1 MKNKALSILFIS
13 ACLLCGCNDSTN
25 PEVDPPLPPEDNY
38 YSVTYIP
45 NGGTGSLVEESIKEN
60 TEYEIKDFMFTPPS
74 GKVFNSWTID
84 NIVYQPK
91 DKITVTKDIEII
103 ATYKDEEST
112 GTTYTVTYDPGR
124 GNGYMEPQVIDEG
137 FSIKLPKC
145 TFTPPLGESFVCWY
159 DGFLTW
165 KEGKEVEINEDTV
178 FTAIYDKNGKD
189 VYTVSF
195 ASNGG
200 SGTMDSVQVEEGLYT
215 LPSCTFTAPS
225 NKTFDYWSISSGT
238 THYQA
243 GQQINVTGDVVVTA
257 NWKNIVSNKYTVS
270 YNANGGTGSIAS
282 TTVEENTWIYLAYNT
297 FTAPSGKEFDCWTIN
312 SQNYDEHQA
321 YKVTSNV
328 TVYAKW
334 KDKEVVPPEADWE
347 DDKVML
353 ECGFYNM
360 GIPSNKDN
368 PVEIRTTLSSDS
380 SSWFNTTFDGD
391 VDNGYR
397 YIYKNSCS
405 DGPSGHKCSVST
417 YANGS
422 LKITSPGLG
431 FGSPYFTHTGAKLEF
446 RIGINGVYN
455 NSEKPDK
462 EKDTF
467 HIYMFDKDNKYLG
480 KTQISE
486 NTITTSTTEVKT
498 YYTNSNCAQ
507 VKFFE
512 VRCNALPY
520 KTSQCYNVGISYC
533 NVKSWERV

>member
-1 MKNKALSILFIS
+1 
-13 ACLLCGCNDSTN
+13 
-25 PEVDPPLPPEDNY
+25 
-38 YSVTYIP
+38 
-45 NGGTGSLVEESIKEN
+45 
-60 TEYEIKDFMFTPPS
+60 
-74 GKVFNSWTID
+74 
-84 NIVYQPK
+84 
-91 DKITVTKDIEII
+91 
-103 ATYKDEEST
+103 
-112 GTTYTVTYDPGR
+112 
-124 GNGYMEPQVIDEG
+124 
-137 FSIKLPKC
+137 
-145 TFTPPLGESFVCWY
+145 
-159 DGFLTW
+159 
-165 KEGKEVEINEDTV
+165 
-178 FTAIYDKNGKD
+178 
-189 VYTVSF
+189 
-195 ASNGG
+195 
-200 SGTMDSVQVEEGLYT
+200 MDSVQVEEGLYT

-368 PVEIRTTLSSDS
+368 PVEIKTTLSSDS

-405 DGPSGHKCSVST
+405 DGPKSHKCGVST
-417 YANGS
+417 YSNGS
-422 LKITSPGLG
+422 LKITEAGAG
-431 FGSPYFTHTGAKLEF
+431 FGSPYFNHEGAKLEF
-446 RIGINGVYN
+446 RIGINGVYQ